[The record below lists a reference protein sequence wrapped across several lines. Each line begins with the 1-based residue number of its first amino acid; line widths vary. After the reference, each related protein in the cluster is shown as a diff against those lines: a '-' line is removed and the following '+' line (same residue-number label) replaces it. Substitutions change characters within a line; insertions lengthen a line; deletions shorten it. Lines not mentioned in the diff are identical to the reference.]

1 MKNDSELN
9 LQVNKSNQTIDL
21 HYFGDIYSYLKF
33 INQTNVYFSAYENYF
48 RALHLNRMKLM
59 GANGPLPLSVPLE
72 GGRDQKVKW
81 KDVKIN
87 YAEPWQRIHW
97 RGIHDNY
104 RKAPWFEDYA
114 PDLEQLFLRKEKYL
128 LDLNLKTMDY
138 CLQRLKLKVDIL
150 SYSEEEAAKMISRR
164 PEKSEPIPSE
174 NFPVYQQVFS
184 ERHGFVPNLGILDLL
199 FCEGPLATDYLR
211 RIKKS

>member
-1 MKNDSELN
+1 MKNDSEIN
-9 LQVNKSNQTIDL
+9 SDVKNMDQIIELQ
-21 HYFGDIYSYLKF
+21 YFGNVYSYLKF
-33 INQTNVYFSAYENYF
+33 INQTNVLFSAYESYF

-59 GANGPLPLSVPLE
+59 GANGPLLLSVPLE

-114 PDLEQLFLRKEKYL
+114 PELQQLFLRKEKYL
-128 LDLNLKTMDY
+128 LDLNLKSMDY

-150 SYSEEEAAKMISRR
+150 AYSEEEAMKLISQR
-164 PEKSEPIPSE
+164 PKKTEAIAAEK
-174 NFPVYQQVFS
+174 FPVYQQVFS

-211 RIKKS
+211 RINIF

>member
-9 LQVNKSNQTIDL
+9 LQGNKSNQTIDL

-114 PDLEQLFLRKEKYL
+114 PDLEQLFLQKEKYL

-150 SYSEEEAAKMISRR
+150 AYSEEEATKMISRR

>member
-1 MKNDSELN
+1 MKNDSEIN
-9 LQVNKSNQTIDL
+9 SDVKNMDQIIELQ
-21 HYFGDIYSYLKF
+21 YFGNVYSYLKF
-33 INQTNVYFSAYENYF
+33 INQTNVLFSAYESYF

-59 GANGPLPLSVPLE
+59 GTNGPLLLSVPLE

-114 PDLEQLFLRKEKYL
+114 PELQQLFLRKEKFL
-128 LDLNLKTMDY
+128 LDLNLKSMDY

-150 SYSEEEAAKMISRR
+150 AYSEEEAMKLISQR
-164 PEKSEPIPSE
+164 PKKTEPVPVE

-211 RIKKS
+211 RINIF

>member
-1 MKNDSELN
+1 MSINTEI
-9 LQVNKSNQTIDL
+9 Q
-21 HYFGDIYSYLKF
+21 YFGDIYSYLKF
-33 INQTNVYFSAYENYF
+33 INCSNAFFSPYEGYF
-48 RALHLNRMKLM
+48 RAQHFNRTRLM

-97 RGIHDNY
+97 RGVHDNY
-104 RKAPWFEDYA
+104 RKAPWFDDYA
-114 PDLEQLFLRKEKYL
+114 PGLEQLFLKKETFL
-128 LDLNLKTMDY
+128 LDLNLKTMEY

-150 SYSEEEAAKMISRR
+150 AHNEEEASEQGARR
-164 PEKSEPIPSE
+164 LQKAATINPE

-184 ERHGFVPNLGILDLL
+184 DRHGFVANLSILDLL
-199 FCEGPLATDYLR
+199 LCAGPLATDYLR
-211 RIKKS
+211 RIKIS

>member
-9 LQVNKSNQTIDL
+9 VQKSKINQTIDL
-21 HYFGDIYSYLKF
+21 HYFGDINSYLKF
-33 INQTNVYFSAYENYF
+33 INQTNAYFSAYENYF

-81 KDVKIN
+81 KDVQIN

-114 PDLEQLFLRKEKYL
+114 PGLEQLFLRKEKYL
-128 LDLNLKTMDY
+128 LDLNLKSMDY

-150 SYSEEEAAKMISRR
+150 AYREEEVMDLTPQR
-164 PEKSEPIPSE
+164 PKKAEPIPAE
-174 NFPVYQQVFS
+174 IFPVYQQVFS

-199 FCEGPLATDYLR
+199 FCEGPLATEYLR
-211 RIKKS
+211 RIKIS

>member
-33 INQTNVYFSAYENYF
+33 INQTNVYFSTYENYF

-150 SYSEEEAAKMISRR
+150 AYSEEEATKMISRR

>member
-114 PDLEQLFLRKEKYL
+114 PDLEQLFLQKEKYL

-150 SYSEEEAAKMISRR
+150 AYSEEEAAKMISRR

>member
-1 MKNDSELN
+1 MKNDSGINSEINIGKQSIEL
-9 LQVNKSNQTIDL
+9 Q
-21 HYFGDIYSYLKF
+21 YFGDIYSYLKF
-33 INQTNVYFSAYENYF
+33 INQTNIYFSVYESYF

-59 GANGPLPLSVPLE
+59 GANGPLSLSVPLE

-114 PDLEQLFLRKEKYL
+114 PELEQLFLRKEKYL
-128 LDLNLKTMDY
+128 LDLNLKSMDY
-138 CLQRLKLKVDIL
+138 CFQRLKLKVDIL
-150 SYSEEEAAKMISRR
+150 AYSEEEAAKLISQR
-164 PEKSEPIPSE
+164 PKKTEPIQSE
-174 NFPVYQQVFS
+174 NFPVYQQVFT

-211 RIKKS
+211 RINIS

>member
-1 MKNDSELN
+1 MNTINRNEIIEL
-9 LQVNKSNQTIDL
+9 Q
-21 HYFGDIYSYLKF
+21 YFGDICSYLKF
-33 INQTNVYFSAYENYF
+33 INQTNVYFSAYESYF

-59 GANGPLPLSVPLE
+59 GANGPLSLSVPLE

-87 YAEPWQRIHW
+87 YAEPWQRTHW
-97 RGIHDNY
+97 RGIQSNY
-104 RKAPWFEDYA
+104 RKSPWFEDYA
-114 PDLEQLFLRKEKYL
+114 PELEHLFLRKEKYL
-128 LDLNLKTMDY
+128 LDLNLKSMEY

-150 SYSEEEAAKMISRR
+150 AYSEEEATKLISQEPKKIGAK
-164 PEKSEPIPSE
+164 PAE

-199 FCEGPLATDYLR
+199 FCEGPLATDYLH
-211 RIKKS
+211 RIKIS

>member
-150 SYSEEEAAKMISRR
+150 AYSEEEATKMISRR

>member
-1 MKNDSELN
+1 MKNDSGINSEINIGKQSIEL
-9 LQVNKSNQTIDL
+9 Q
-21 HYFGDIYSYLKF
+21 YFGDIYSYLKF
-33 INQTNVYFSAYENYF
+33 INQTNVYFSAYETYF
-48 RALHLNRMKLM
+48 RGLHLNRMKLM
-59 GANGPLPLSVPLE
+59 GANGPLSLSVPLE

-114 PDLEQLFLRKEKYL
+114 PELEQLFLRKEKYL
-128 LDLNLKTMDY
+128 LDLNLKSMDY
-138 CLQRLKLKVDIL
+138 CFQRLKLKVDIL
-150 SYSEEEAAKMISRR
+150 AYSEEEAAKLISQR
-164 PEKSEPIPSE
+164 PKKTEPIQSE
-174 NFPVYQQVFS
+174 NFPVYQQVFT

-211 RIKKS
+211 RINIS

>member
-1 MKNDSELN
+1 MKNDSEIN
-9 LQVNKSNQTIDL
+9 SDGEKKNQIIELQ
-21 HYFGDIYSYLKF
+21 YFGNVYSYLKF
-33 INQTNVYFSAYENYF
+33 INQTNVFFSAYESYF

-59 GANGPLPLSVPLE
+59 GANGPLLLSVPLE

-81 KDVKIN
+81 KDVRIN

-114 PDLEQLFLRKEKYL
+114 PELQQLFLRKEKYL
-128 LDLNLKTMDY
+128 MDLNLKSMDY

-150 SYSEEEAAKMISRR
+150 AYSEEEAMKLISQR
-164 PEKSEPIPSE
+164 PKKTEPVTVE

-211 RIKKS
+211 RINIS

>member
-1 MKNDSELN
+1 MNEKIEI
-9 LQVNKSNQTIDL
+9 Q
-21 HYFGDIYSYLKF
+21 YFGDIYSYLKF
-33 INQTNVYFSAYENYF
+33 INCTNAFFSPYKSYF
-48 RALHLNRMKLM
+48 RAQHFNRMKLM
-59 GANGPLPLSVPLE
+59 GANGPLLLSVPLE

-81 KDVKIN
+81 KDVRIA

-114 PDLEQLFLRKEKYL
+114 PGLEQLFLKQEKFL

-150 SYSEEEAAKMISRR
+150 ADEAGLTETEERISAQKTASVP
-164 PEKSEPIPSE
+164 PEI
-174 NFPVYQQVFS
+174 FPAYQQVFS
-184 ERHGFVPNLGILDLL
+184 DRHGFSPNLSILDLL
-199 FCEGPLATDYLR
+199 LCEGPLATDYLR
-211 RIKKS
+211 RLNNSQ